1 MHFHTLFL
9 DIEREQSDGEN
20 NTQVYLKF
28 STLTV
33 LGGLSVYGHNGS
45 KSMGRVLCVVRRYI
59 NVVLSRKDR

>member
-1 MHFHTLFL
+1 MHFHTPFL

-33 LGGLSVYGHNGS
+33 LGGLSVYGHDGS
-45 KSMGRVLCVVRRYI
+45 KVYGTGIMCGETLYKSCFI
-59 NVVLSRKDR
+59 